1 MGRGGEEDLGFDLT
15 PGRRA
20 PWKRWAEEGRGL
32 TRVLTSPSGGC
43 GENRPWE
50 TRVGAGNLG
59 QPTAVVRMGRKEA
72 RPGGG
77 GSGGEEVGG
86 FLVNYED
93 GAHGI
98 HGGGQNWVTGR
109 RWGRLGA
116 GEQKE
121 ASGLHTPSAAP
132 TH

>member
-1 MGRGGEEDLGFDLT
+1 MT

-59 QPTAVVRMGRKEA
+59 QPTAVVLQWSGWAAR
-72 RPGGG
+72 RPGQVEEAQEGKKWA
-77 GSGGEEVGG
+77 GSWLTTKMEPTGSMV
-86 FLVNYED
+86 ED
-93 GAHGI
+93 R
-98 HGGGQNWVTGR
+98 TR
-109 RWGRLGA
+109 
-116 GEQKE
+116 
-121 ASGLHTPSAAP
+121 
-132 TH
+132 